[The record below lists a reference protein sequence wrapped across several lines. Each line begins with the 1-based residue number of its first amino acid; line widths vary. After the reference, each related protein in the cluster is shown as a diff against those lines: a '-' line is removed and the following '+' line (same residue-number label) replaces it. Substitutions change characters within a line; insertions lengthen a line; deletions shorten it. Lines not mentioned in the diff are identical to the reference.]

1 MTSRKKSPA
10 EFMEL
15 IRQVKYERTTEKSF
29 YPLDPSIYRMTKLH
43 ERIVKQKELIAE
55 AEDMNS
61 NPTSFESLGYDLP
74 LYIEEMKAM
83 CRNSQRELNTLLGIP
98 PSAEEAEEARLK
110 NEFILLSFKAGMYA
124 YVREDILDI
133 SEYRLNLETFWKE
146 HIDACKDAIANKE
159 PLGHY
164 E

>member
-1 MTSRKKSPA
+1 
-10 EFMEL
+10 MEL

-110 NEFILLSFKAGMYA
+110 EEFIHLSFKAGMYA
-124 YVREDILDI
+124 YVREDIIDI
-133 SEYRLNLETFWKE
+133 SDYRLNLKEFWKE

>member
-110 NEFILLSFKAGMYA
+110 EEFIHLSFKAGMYA
-124 YVREDILDI
+124 YVREDIIDI
-133 SEYRLNLETFWKE
+133 SDYRLNLKEFWKE

>member
-1 MTSRKKSPA
+1 MTSRKKSPT
-10 EFMEL
+10 ELMEL

-55 AEDMNS
+55 AEDENS
-61 NPTSFESLGYDLP
+61 NPTSLEILGYDLP

-83 CRNSQRELNTLLGIP
+83 CRNSQRELNGLLGFP

-110 NEFILLSFKAGMYA
+110 EEFILLSFKAGMYA

-133 SEYRLNLETFWKE
+133 SDYRLNLQEFWKG
-146 HIDACKDAIANKE
+146 HIDACKEAIADNI
-159 PLGHY
+159 PLGDY

>member
-124 YVREDILDI
+124 YVREHILDI
-133 SEYRLNLETFWKE
+133 SEYRLNLEKFWKE
-146 HIDACKDAIANKE
+146 HIDACNDAIANKE